1 MPDDVG
7 YPMVETLPMAS
18 MPLSYQMYMDP
29 EKRDRMTKL
38 AQILAGAKGFVPKF
52 LEENQYS
59 CFAVVCRS
67 ITWKLDMFAV
77 AQSCYEVGGKIAYEG
92 KLVQAVLS
100 ASGRLAG
107 GIKYEH
113 YGDWSRL
120 RGKFKMVASRSGAEH
135 AVPNWTDKDEDG
147 LGVTVSARL
156 VGEDEPRTWDFDLAE
171 AWPRNSVLW
180 ARSPKTQICYTAVRR
195 FASLAVPELFAG
207 VPFDHET
214 ISEYMTSMR
223 DVTPRRP
230 MLQEYGD
237 NGFVGSQFSPEEVGA
252 VAPAEAAEET
262 EQTEGDAAGA
272 EQEDE
277 PEQQQQ
283 PAPAPGKPAEAP
295 AASKPAAT
303 SSPSATGDIVPA
315 PRGAQAWFE
324 PAKKKLLEMLEERR
338 PSEDFRRF
346 RAAHQ
351 TVLRELE
358 QDFEFWYG
366 GVNELIRQGERGAG

>member
-1 MPDDVG
+1 
-7 YPMVETLPMAS
+7 
-18 MPLSYQMYMDP
+18 
-29 EKRDRMTKL
+29 
-38 AQILAGAKGFVPKF
+38 
-52 LEENQYS
+52 
-59 CFAVVCRS
+59 VCRS

-92 KLVQAVLS
+92 KLVQAVIS

-107 GIKYEH
+107 GVRYDH

-120 RGKFKMVASRSGAEH
+120 RGKFKMVTSRSGGEH

-207 VPFDHET
+207 IPFDHET
-214 ISEYMTSMR
+214 VNEYMTSIR
-223 DVTPRRP
+223 DITPRRP

-252 VAPAEAAEET
+252 VAPAETVET
-262 EQTEGDAAGA
+262 TTSEQTAEGDAAEPA
-272 EQEDE
+272 PAKEDE
-277 PEQQQQ
+277 PEQPG
-283 PAPAPGKPAEAP
+283 PAPAPGKPAEAITGQPAFAAP

-303 SSPSATGDIVPA
+303 STASSPGPSATGDIVPA
-315 PRGAQAWFE
+315 PNGAELWYE
-324 PAKKKLLEMLEERR
+324 PAKKKLLEMLEQRR
-338 PSEDFRRF
+338 PPEDFRRF

-351 TVLRELE
+351 TVLRVLE
-358 QDFEFWYG
+358 NDFDYWYAGDG
-366 GVNELIRQGERGAG
+366 GINQLIRQGERGAG